1 MTLRKRSLQW
11 MSSKQEL
18 NYVFIAH
25 CIHSQADCWMGGSG
39 VLLDGRDLWVI
50 TGELGSLP
58 VYQTK
63 TVKNVFHCMHAQ
75 ADCWRGLRDAP
86 GWQGFMSGYW
96 RTGATPH
103 WVLAVNPAA
112 YPSKVPDLGVISQG
126 AHPLVT
132 LPPPL
137 CKHVCTV
144 AYL

>member
-1 MTLRKRSLQW
+1 MLPCPSRLLGLRGITPGWQGF
-11 MSSKQEL
+11 MSD
-18 NYVFIAH
+18 Y
-25 CIHSQADCWMGGSG
+25 WRTG
-39 VLLDGRDLWVI
+39 I
-50 TGELGSLP
+50 TPCLSNKE
-58 VYQTK
+58 Y
-63 TVKNVFHCMHAQ
+63 VFHCMHAQ
-75 ADCWRGLRDAP
+75 ADYWRGLRDAH

-132 LPPPL
+132 LPLPL